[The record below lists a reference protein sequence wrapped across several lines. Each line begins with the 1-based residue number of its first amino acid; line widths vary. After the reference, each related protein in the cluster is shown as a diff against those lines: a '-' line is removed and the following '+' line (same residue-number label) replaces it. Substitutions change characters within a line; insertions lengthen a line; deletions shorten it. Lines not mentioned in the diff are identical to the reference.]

1 MDADRIHYDA
11 KETRMATLTIRDL
24 PEGVYERLKA
34 RAAANRRSATQ
45 EAARILEA
53 ALAEPVSAGEAWA
66 EVERVREMV
75 RQRYGTFAD
84 GAADVRED
92 RDR

>member
-1 MDADRIHYDA
+1 MS
-11 KETRMATLTIRDL
+11 TLTIRDL
-24 PEGVYERLKA
+24 PDEIYERLKA

-45 EAARILEA
+45 EAAWILET
-53 ALAEPVSAGEAWA
+53 ALAEAASAGEAWA

-75 RQRYGTFAD
+75 RQRYGTFPD
-84 GAADVRED
+84 STADVRED